1 MDVFSKNIH
10 QKIDW
15 KKVIYLLFIEILS
28 IKMQKF
34 VIIEGKTFE
43 YIIGRSADENHKI
56 IDQANLYDLWFHVSN
71 YPSCHVICKL
81 ENKKYESKLFHKIIK
96 QGALCCKQYCKFK
109 NVQDVS
115 IIYTYIKN
123 ITKTKTPGQVTAKNI
138 NYISI

>member
-1 MDVFSKNIH
+1 
-10 QKIDW
+10 
-15 KKVIYLLFIEILS
+15 
-28 IKMQKF
+28 MQKF

-43 YIIGRSADENHKI
+43 YIIGRSADENHEI
-56 IDQANLYDLWFHVSN
+56 IEHANPYYLWFHVSN

-109 NVQDVS
+109 NVHDVS

-123 ITKTKTPGQVTAKNI
+123 VTKTEKIGEVVAKNI
-138 NYISI
+138 KNISI

>member
-1 MDVFSKNIH
+1 
-10 QKIDW
+10 
-15 KKVIYLLFIEILS
+15 
-28 IKMQKF
+28 MQKF

-43 YIIGRSADENHKI
+43 YIIGRSADENHVI
-56 IDQANLYDLWFHVSN
+56 IEQANPYDLWFHVSN

-109 NVQDVS
+109 NVKDVS

-123 ITKTKTPGQVTAKNI
+123 VTKTEKIGEVVTKDSKNI
-138 NYISI
+138 SI